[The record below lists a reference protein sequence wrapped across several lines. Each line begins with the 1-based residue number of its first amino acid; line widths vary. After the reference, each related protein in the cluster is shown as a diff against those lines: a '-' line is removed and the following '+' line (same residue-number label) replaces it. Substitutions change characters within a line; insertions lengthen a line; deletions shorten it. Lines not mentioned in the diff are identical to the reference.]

1 MVEGALSLFWIKK
14 KINKK
19 CKKRKKGKKKKS
31 NTVTYNL
38 NKHAIINIFTL
49 TPSPPPLFPGPQHA
63 DELTFDLLKSHFFV
77 KKKECRS
84 GIAIYLDQKSW
95 LRGQIT

>member
-49 TPSPPPLFPGPQHA
+49 TPSPPLCSRDHNMQTSS
-63 DELTFDLLKSHFFV
+63 LM
-77 KKKECRS
+77 
-84 GIAIYLDQKSW
+84 IY
-95 LRGQIT
+95 